1 MKLEERYFSQKVRPK
16 DIMEYFEINYLKS
29 RELHSFDEDEHRYL
43 IDTLLFIHEKRQTLR
58 SFFERELG
66 LGEREAMWHS
76 LAFNETMLFSVLDY
90 PASIRALSLYAVY
103 KRRPMQSYQ
112 YEEVY
117 DKIMTRIVQMYEAGT
132 FIDVYKVKNPKVMK
146 ETSEIEYFCPN
157 IEDLKQIGRELMRS
171 EADNLIYKRLDEYL
185 LREES
190 KRFVGGKPSLFTWTN
205 LNNKIRCFYKKLAR
219 AREALEQYQKDG
231 DIERFIANS
240 GMVDLTR
247 VHHNYVL
254 ETFALEKARGGV
266 PGGVELATFG
276 NWNETGEE
284 AAIKDIARR
293 ITLNADLLY

>member
-1 MKLEERYFSQKVRPK
+1 MRLEEKYFSQKARPK

-29 RELHSFDEDEHRYL
+29 CELHNFNEDEHKYL
-43 IDTLLFIHEKRQTLR
+43 IDTLLFIHEKRKALP
-58 SFFERELG
+58 SFMRELG
-66 LGEREAMWHS
+66 LWEKEAMWHS

-117 DKIMTRIVQMYEAGT
+117 DTIMTRIMQMYEAGT
-132 FIDVYKVKNPKVMK
+132 FIDVYKAKNPKVMK
-146 ETSEIEYFCPN
+146 ETNEIEYLCPN
-157 IEDLKQIGRELMRS
+157 MEDLKQIGRELMRS
-171 EADNLIYKRLDEYL
+171 EADNLIYRRLDEYL
-185 LREES
+185 LNEDY
-190 KRFVGGKPSLFTWTN
+190 KTFAGGKPSLFTWTN
-205 LNNKIRCFYKKLAR
+205 LNNKIRCFCKKLDR

-247 VHHNYVL
+247 VHQNYVL
-254 ETFALEKARGGV
+254 ETFACEKSRLGA
-266 PGGVELATFG
+266 PGVELATFG
-276 NWNETGEE
+276 NWNESGKE

-293 ITLNADLLY
+293 LTLNADLLY